1 MIGVHQASTRM
12 TLTSIN
18 GHQYVANDLGVY
30 FGSTEEARGAYM
42 LDYDTECGDAG
53 LDRSRPHSHEKQ
65 TSPFSTISTLWQIA
79 QPDARRTDEEISQA
93 VTAAPSTPTPYAAP
107 AVHRPLPVIAVACM
121 LPVECICV

>member
-1 MIGVHQASTRM
+1 MIGANQASTRM

-42 LDYDTECGDAG
+42 LDYD
-53 LDRSRPHSHEKQ
+53 DRMQKRWARPFP
-65 TSPFSTISTLWQIA
+65 TPFTRKKADLSFLTISTLWQIA

-93 VTAAPSTPTPYAAP
+93 VTTAPSTPIPYAAP
-107 AVHRPLPVIAVACM
+107 AVPPSVARDHRGVHATG
-121 LPVECICV
+121 